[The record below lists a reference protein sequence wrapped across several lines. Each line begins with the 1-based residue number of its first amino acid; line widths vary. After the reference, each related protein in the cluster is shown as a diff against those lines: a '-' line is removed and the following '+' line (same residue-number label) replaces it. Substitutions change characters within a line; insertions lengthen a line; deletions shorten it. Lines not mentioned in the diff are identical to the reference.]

1 MTILKQILKTTKAN
15 NKLILVLRIFVM
27 LCLREQSRRIETCSS
42 ALKRT
47 GADVDQQ
54 TEQVTLEQKIRGL
67 NFL

>member
-1 MTILKQILKTTKAN
+1 
-15 NKLILVLRIFVM
+15 M
-27 LCLREQSRRIETCSS
+27 LCLREQSRRIETCSG
-42 ALKRT
+42 AQKRI